1 MNIPYY
7 RILEMNKIYEVFY
20 DEENKLLISS
30 NFIDLNERK
39 KKLKNIIK
47 AKYKWLNDN
56 EYNNFYK
63 SIKQKEI
70 DFYLKFIKKGISSKY
85 KDKIIKLFCDG
96 DINNDNYIS
105 IDEFKMLMI
114 RFNISNYEEI
124 KQMFEDADTNSD
136 GDLSIDEFID
146 YLTLNNSLLEKLD
159 EILECKFEIKKR
171 LDKRNILFKNFPG
184 SPLKQFTSWRP
195 SLANLRSPNSIK
207 REI

>member
-20 DEENKLLISS
+20 DEENKLSVSS

-39 KKLKNIIK
+39 KKLKKIIK
-47 AKYKWLNDN
+47 IKYKWLNDI

-70 DFYLKFIKKGISSKY
+70 DLYLKLKKKEISSKY

-96 DINNDNYIS
+96 DI
-105 IDEFKMLMI
+105 
-114 RFNISNYEEI
+114 SNYEEI
-124 KQMFEDADTNSD
+124 KQMFEDADRNSD

-146 YLTLNNSLLEKLD
+146 YLTLNNGLLEKLD
-159 EILECKFEIKKR
+159 EIIECKFEIKRR
-171 LDKRNILFKNFPG
+171 LDKRNLLFKNFPG
-184 SPLKQFTSWRP
+184 SPLKSIGSWRP
-195 SLANLRSPNSIK
+195 SLANLRSLKSINM
-207 REI
+207 EI

>member
-7 RILEMNKIYEVFY
+7 RISEMNKIYEVFC
-20 DEENKLLISS
+20 DEENKLSISS
-30 NFIDLNERK
+30 NSIDLKERK
-39 KKLKNIIK
+39 KKLKKIIK
-47 AKYKWLNDN
+47 TKYKWLNDN
-56 EYNNFYK
+56 EYNIFYK
-63 SIKQKEI
+63 TIKEKEI
-70 DFYLKFIKKGISSKY
+70 DLYLKLKKKKILTKY
-85 KDKIIKLFCDG
+85 RDKIIKLFCDG

-124 KQMFEDADTNSD
+124 KQMFEDADRNSD

-195 SLANLRSPNSIK
+195 SLANLRSLNSIK
-207 REI
+207 KEI